1 MQVTRETIDKVPH
14 LITDYMYEGDNVG
27 INLTL
32 LSTMKTKKKLDVAG
46 IPIDYSP
53 VSLNRVDN
61 TITITSEMEFNKT
74 SGNIEVVANI
84 KYPNGYSILK
94 ETRKLEDEV
103 FAQDIINT
111 CIVNKKDIK
120 NMPCYK
126 LAFTDISNSVIE
138 SSLNE
143 DILVKTPELNY
154 KCYIYSNNME
164 LIGTAN
170 RLLEASN
177 TSYILGEYV
186 GKKLS
191 EHMGRNIFIDICI
204 NDEITLQ
211 MANVRVENTVD
222 SSLTYA
228 LLDTSN
234 TMVKRLNE
242 NYTNLSMNIPQGF
255 NFPEYSKFKNMDNYF
270 EELLRLNSPK
280 NIEKFFKD
288 NKIKSNNAIDLN
300 KYLIW

>member
-14 LITDYMYEGDNVG
+14 LITDYMYEGDNIG

-46 IPIDYSP
+46 VPIDYSP
-53 VSLNRVDN
+53 VPLNRVDN

-74 SGNIEVVANI
+74 SGDIEVVANI

-94 ETRKLEDEV
+94 ETRKIEDET

-120 NMPCYK
+120 NMQCYK

-143 DILVKTPELNY
+143 NILVKTPELNY

-170 RLLEASN
+170 RLLEASK

-211 MANVRVENTVD
+211 MANVKVENTVD

-242 NYTNLSMNIPQGF
+242 NYSNLSMSIPQGF
-255 NFPEYSKFKNMDNYF
+255 NFPEYSKCKNMDDYF
-270 EELLRLNSPK
+270 EELLRLNSSK